1 MVMNFLVDRA
11 AQAFAI
17 QIAEQSVLM
26 ITNAGQDLI
35 VLTVPAYQT
44 LRLLLLLR

>member
-1 MVMNFLVDRA
+1 MEILAVNA
-11 AQAFAI
+11 AQKYAI

-35 VLTVPAYQT
+35 VLTVPACQT
-44 LRLLLLLR
+44 LRLLLLRRIA